1 MELYNAMIRGV
12 EGLAGSST
20 PRRFDYDPANY
31 LTKSMS

>member
-20 PRRFDYDPANY
+20 PRARRNPRPGR
-31 LTKSMS
+31 